1 MVRLADWRIACD
13 KDADGLVAAL
23 RQRDGINRLEDLLV
37 ELFHWGLPDAPAQP
51 VLPAEI
57 LAFLN
62 AEPALPAWFPAGK
75 EGWERIARAQ
85 SLYAGSRHVA
95 MVILG
100 CASLPYCYA
109 HGEIA
114 GNLIMSGRLASQ
126 VRRRLGE
133 TANFVDTVMKGGALK
148 AGGEGLVW
156 ARKVRL
162 IHAVMRALIL
172 ENPANFQARTDG
184 RVADVLLKRR
194 WEHADRQPI
203 NQVDLAFVLLT
214 FSHVV
219 LKGWRDLGVSITGR
233 QGEDY
238 LFAWAFI
245 GHLLGIEEPLLRE
258 CMERSKAEAFFE
270 DISLSHRPPDSS
282 LEAINGRLLC
292 AALLVLLRER
302 VVHTVPAHRW
312 LSDSFAQSLV
322 RWLLG
327 NETASYLWIEPA
339 PILPR
344 LLHKLVIG
352 FGGVVKL
359 GEDIEQTFCHH
370 APRFV
375 PAVAAPGGKAPG
387 QPDKP

>member
-1 MVRLADWRIACD
+1 MVRLEDWRIASD
-13 KDADGLVAAL
+13 EDADTIVAAIK
-23 RQRDGINRLEDLLV
+23 RRDGINRLEDLLV
-37 ELFHWGLPDAPAQP
+37 ELFHWGLPSAPAQP
-51 VLPAEI
+51 VLPGEI
-57 LAFLN
+57 LGFLN
-62 AEPALPAWFPAGK
+62 AAPPPPDWFPSGA

-85 SLYAGSRHVA
+85 ALYAGSRHVA

-109 HGEIA
+109 HREVA

-133 TANFVDTVMKGGALK
+133 TANFVDTVMKPGALT
-148 AGGEGLVW
+148 GGGDGMLW

-172 ENPANFQARTDG
+172 EDPANFEHRTDG
-184 RVADVLLKRR
+184 RVSDVLLKRR
-194 WEHADRQPI
+194 WEYADRQPI

-219 LKGWRDLGVSITGR
+219 LKGWRDLGVSVTA
-233 QGEDY
+233 QQSKDY
-238 LFAWAFI
+238 LFTWAFI
-245 GHLLGIEEPLLRE
+245 GHLLGIAPPLLRE
-258 CMERSKAEAFFE
+258 CMDRSKAEAFFNE
-270 DISLSHRPPDSS
+270 IIASHRPADDSR
-282 LEAINGRLLC
+282 EAINGRLLC

-302 VVHTVPAHRW
+302 VVHTLPEHRW
-312 LSDSFAQSLV
+312 FSDSFARSLM

-327 NETASYLWIEPA
+327 TDTANYLWVEPA
-339 PILPR
+339 PLFPR
-344 LLHKLVIG
+344 LLHKVVIG

-359 GEDIEQTFCHH
+359 GKDIEQTFGHP

-375 PAVAAPGGKAPG
+375 PSVALAGAKSLGHA
-387 QPDKP
+387 DKP